1 MSLIN
6 LKWNWILLRG
16 VLGVLFGVLAIAR
29 PGLTLAAIVMVF
41 GVYAIVDGI
50 YLAVTSINSR
60 RGEPNWGWYLLG
72 GLAEFA
78 VGVMVL
84 ATPGITAIMLLY
96 LVAGWAIVR
105 GAVEIVAAIQWRKV
119 IKGEWVYILA
129 GILSIAFGIFLFARP
144 VMGTLALMVW
154 FGLYA
159 IFFGIVLIVLAFRVK
174 RIGPQLAAV

>member
-6 LKWNWILLRG
+6 LKWTWILLRG
-16 VLGVLFGVLAIAR
+16 VLGVLFGILAIAR
-29 PGLTLAAIVMVF
+29 PGLTLAAIVIVF

-105 GAVEIVAAIQWRKV
+105 GAVEIVAAIQWRKI

-144 VMGTLALMVW
+144 VMGTLTLMIW